1 MEFHLLMLKHRAQ
14 TIKLV
19 MIILHHKLRIQIHLH
34 KKDRITASIR
44 AVIIVRLKP
53 VMDLAIITTVL
64 KPVMDLAIITTVLK
78 PVMDLAIIT
87 TVLKPVM
94 DLAII
99 TTVLKPVMDQPVV
112 IMMTI
117 TKDLTI
123 ASLQI
128 IKIQNLIIMAYH
140 F

>member
-1 MEFHLLMLKHRAQ
+1 MGFHLLMLKHRAQ

-19 MIILHHKLRIQIHLH
+19 MIILHHKLRIQIHLR
-34 KKDRITASIR
+34 KKDRITTSIR

-64 KPVMDLAIITTVLK
+64 KLVMDLAIITTVLK
-78 PVMDLAIIT
+78 L
-87 TVLKPVM
+87 
-94 DLAII
+94 
-99 TTVLKPVMDQPVV
+99 VMDQTVV

-128 IKIQNLIIMAYH
+128 IKIQNLIIMAYPSH
-140 F
+140 KIILS

>member
-1 MEFHLLMLKHRAQ
+1 MGFHLLMLKHRAQ

-19 MIILHHKLRIQIHLH
+19 MIILHHKLRIQIHLR
-34 KKDRITASIR
+34 KKDRITTSIR

-64 KPVMDLAIITTVLK
+64 KLVMDLAIITTVLK
-78 PVMDLAIIT
+78 LVMDLAIIT
-87 TVLKPVM
+87 TVLK
-94 DLAII
+94 L
-99 TTVLKPVMDQPVV
+99 VMDQPVV

-128 IKIQNLIIMAYH
+128 IKIQNLIIMAYPSH
-140 F
+140 KIILS

>member
-1 MEFHLLMLKHRAQ
+1 
-14 TIKLV
+14 
-19 MIILHHKLRIQIHLH
+19 
-34 KKDRITASIR
+34 
-44 AVIIVRLKP
+44 
-53 VMDLAIITTVL
+53 
-64 KPVMDLAIITTVLK
+64 VMDLAIITTVLK

-112 IMMTI
+112 NTMTI

-123 ASLQI
+123 VNHQI

-140 F
+140 SPKTILS